1 MNAAVILISISA
13 ILLGGFFILCLFR
26 LSRTLTC
33 LDQMLDSAL
42 ENTFEENAFD
52 ESRLSALETKLH
64 HFLSA
69 SRARSSRTVSER
81 DQVQTLIGD
90 ISHQTKTPIA
100 NLRLYSDLLAEQ
112 SGLPE
117 SAQMLADEIGRQSAK
132 LDFLIQSLIKASRL
146 ENGIVQVSPETSAM
160 DVLLES
166 AALGVLKKAQNR
178 SVTLIMDVPQNL
190 SACFDLKWTAEALYN
205 ILDNALKYTPPGGE
219 IRVTAQA
226 YELFCRIDVSD
237 TGIGISEDEIPKIFS
252 RFYRSSAVSQ
262 EEGVGI
268 GLYLSRE
275 IITLQ
280 GGYIKVSSEPGK
292 GLASLFFCHALFKKR
307 KKLLPFK

>member
-26 LSRTLTC
+26 LSRTLTR

-64 HFLSA
+64 HFLSV

-219 IRVTAQA
+219 ICVTAQA

-292 GLASLFFCHALFKKR
+292 GSCFSVFLPRSFQKKEETSA
-307 KKLLPFK
+307 F

>member
-26 LSRTLTC
+26 LSRTLTR

-219 IRVTAQA
+219 ICVTAQA

-292 GLASLFFCHALFKKR
+292 GSCFSVFLPRSFQKKEETSA
-307 KKLLPFK
+307 F

>member
-26 LSRTLTC
+26 LSRTLTR

-81 DQVQTLIGD
+81 DQAQTLIGD

-146 ENGIVQVSPETSAM
+146 ENGIVQVSPETFAI

-237 TGIGISEDEIPKIFS
+237 TGIGIFEDEIPKIFS

-292 GLASLFFCHALFKKR
+292 GSCFSVFLPRSFQKKEETSA
-307 KKLLPFK
+307 F

>member
-26 LSRTLTC
+26 LSRTLTR
-33 LDQMLDSAL
+33 LDQMLDNAL

-117 SAQMLADEIGRQSAK
+117 SAQLLADEIGRQSAK

-292 GLASLFFCHALFKKR
+292 GSCFSVFLPRSFQKKEETSA
-307 KKLLPFK
+307 F

>member
-1 MNAAVILISISA
+1 
-13 ILLGGFFILCLFR
+13 
-26 LSRTLTC
+26 
-33 LDQMLDSAL
+33 MLDSAL

-237 TGIGISEDEIPKIFS
+237 TGIGISEDERNTQDFQP
-252 RFYRSSAVSQ
+252 
-262 EEGVGI
+262 
-268 GLYLSRE
+268 
-275 IITLQ
+275 
-280 GGYIKVSSEPGK
+280 
-292 GLASLFFCHALFKKR
+292 
-307 KKLLPFK
+307 LLPFLRSQPGRRRWHWPLPLPGDYHLAGRLYQGFLRTR

>member
-26 LSRTLTC
+26 LSRTLTR

-81 DQVQTLIGD
+81 DQAQTLIGD

-146 ENGIVQVSPETSAM
+146 ENGIVQVSPETFAM

-237 TGIGISEDEIPKIFS
+237 TGIGIFEDEIPKIFS

-262 EEGVGI
+262 EEGVGF

-292 GLASLFFCHALFKKR
+292 GSCFSVFLPRSFQKKEETSA
-307 KKLLPFK
+307 F

>member
-1 MNAAVILISISA
+1 MNAAVILILISA

-26 LSRTLTC
+26 LSRTLTR
-33 LDQMLDSAL
+33 LDQMLDNAL

-69 SRARSSRTVSER
+69 SRARSSRIVSER

-219 IRVTAQA
+219 IHVTAQA

-292 GLASLFFCHALFKKR
+292 GSCFSVFLPRSFQKKEETSA
-307 KKLLPFK
+307 F

>member
-1 MNAAVILISISA
+1 MNAAAILISISA
-13 ILLGGFFILCLFR
+13 ILLGGFFILCLFH
-26 LSRTLTC
+26 LSRTLTR

-42 ENTFEENAFD
+42 EGAFEENAFD

-69 SRARSSRTVSER
+69 SRTRSSRTVSER
-81 DQVQTLIGD
+81 DQAQTLIGD

-112 SGLPE
+112 SGLAE
-117 SAQMLADEIGRQSAK
+117 SAQMLAEEIGRQSEK

-146 ENGIVQVSPETSAM
+146 ENGIVQVSPEASAI
-160 DVLLES
+160 DTLS
-166 AALGVLKKAQNR
+166 QNAALGVLEKAESR
-178 SVTLIMDVPQNL
+178 SVALIMDVPQGL
-190 SACFDLKWTAEALYN
+190 SACFDPKWTAEALYN

-219 IRVTAQA
+219 VRVTAQA

-237 TGIGISEDEIPKIFS
+237 TGIGIFEDEIPKIFS
-252 RFYRSSAVSQ
+252 RFYRSAAVSQ

-268 GLYLSRE
+268 GLYLTRK

-280 GGYIKVSSEPGK
+280 GGYIKVSSELGK
-292 GLASLFFCHALFKKR
+292 GSCFSVFLPRSFQKKDES
-307 KKLLPFK
+307 PVF

>member
-280 GGYIKVSSEPGK
+280 GGYIKVSSDPGK
-292 GLASLFFCHALFKKR
+292 VSCLSVFLPRSFQKKEETSA
-307 KKLLPFK
+307 F

>member
-1 MNAAVILISISA
+1 MNAAAILISISA

-26 LSRTLTC
+26 LSRTLTR

-42 ENTFEENAFD
+42 EGAFEENAFD

-117 SAQMLADEIGRQSAK
+117 SAQLLADEIGRQSEK

-146 ENGIVQVSPETSAM
+146 ENGIVQVSPEASAI
-160 DVLLES
+160 DTLS
-166 AALGVLKKAQNR
+166 QNAALGVLEKAESR
-178 SVTLIMDVPQNL
+178 SVALIMDVPQGL
-190 SACFDLKWTAEALYN
+190 SACFDPKWTAEALYN

-219 IRVTAQA
+219 VRVTAQA

-237 TGIGISEDEIPKIFS
+237 TGIGIFEDEIPKIFS
-252 RFYRSSAVSQ
+252 RFYRSAAVSQ

-292 GLASLFFCHALFKKR
+292 GSCFSVFLPRSFQKKEETSA
-307 KKLLPFK
+307 F

>member
-292 GLASLFFCHALFKKR
+292 GSCFSVFLTGSFQKKEETSA
-307 KKLLPFK
+307 F

>member
-33 LDQMLDSAL
+33 LDQMLDNAL

-132 LDFLIQSLIKASRL
+132 LDFLIQSLIMASRL

-292 GLASLFFCHALFKKR
+292 GSCFSVFLPRSFQKKEETSA
-307 KKLLPFK
+307 F

>member
-26 LSRTLTC
+26 LSRTLTR

-292 GLASLFFCHALFKKR
+292 GSCFSVFLPRSFQKKEETSA
-307 KKLLPFK
+307 F

>member
-1 MNAAVILISISA
+1 MNAAVILILISA

-26 LSRTLTC
+26 LSRTLTR
-33 LDQMLDSAL
+33 LDQMLDNAL

-69 SRARSSRTVSER
+69 SRARSNRTVSER

-219 IRVTAQA
+219 IHVTAQV

-292 GLASLFFCHALFKKR
+292 GSCFSVFLPRSFQKKEETSD
-307 KKLLPFK
+307 F